1 MCEEIDLYRT
11 KNNENNRL
19 LFEARYKIDELR
31 EQLSLKEDSLKAVED
46 NFNTFEEKIK
56 DYENTIAVSIYYLF

>member
-19 LFEARYKIDELR
+19 LFEARYKIDELS